1 MFSRLLSSEYGS
13 LELFKLSLGLLF
25 NDRWRNSLNF
35 LLEL

>member
-1 MFSRLLSSEYGS
+1 
-13 LELFKLSLGLLF
+13 LFKLSLGLLF